1 MNWSWRSNVTI
12 TVRRSGVIV
21 AQTQL
26 HNLIVTSG
34 LGLARDAILGNESF
48 LIEQVGLGANPDA
61 PVVGDTALGD
71 ERVRADI
78 LAREQVGSDTA
89 LTTAYV
95 APAIANDF
103 VIKEIGW
110 FGGSLATEVI
120 DTGVLISRVLYDH
133 TKTSLESIQ
142 IDRQDTFAEAP

>member
-1 MNWSWRSNVTI
+1 M
-12 TVRRSGVIV
+12 
-21 AQTQL
+21 
-26 HNLIVTSG
+26 HNLIVTTG

-48 LIEQVGLGANPDA
+48 LIAQVGLGAGPDA
-61 PVVGDTALGD
+61 PVVGDVALGD

-78 LAREQVGSDTA
+78 LAREQIGSDTA

-95 APAIANDF
+95 APGIANDF
-103 VIKEIGW
+103 IIKELGW

-120 DTGVLISRVLYDH
+120 DTGVLISRILYDH